1 MNATEFCHRAG
12 LNGLETKIIEAICAK
27 DYDAARISIEMLEA
41 LNVGPT
47 RKSWIAAN
55 RLSSA
60 CFTLAHGSR
69 VPLKTLAEALK
80 LDAKAG
86 PGRRVHHPLSQH
98 AGEWRTYRS
107 NRACSQLKSK
117 PGLSKW
123 LVAVAA

>member
-1 MNATEFCHRAG
+1 MNAVEFCHRAG

-41 LNVGPT
+41 LNVGST

-69 VPLKTLAEALK
+69 VPLKTLVDALK
-80 LDAKAG
+80 LDAKQIQAIECIIRYHSTLENG
-86 PGRRVHHPLSQH
+86 ELKGAIEH
-98 AGEWRTYRS
+98 AGI
-107 NRACSQLKSK
+107 
-117 PGLSKW
+117 
-123 LVAVAA
+123 

>member
-12 LNGLETKIIEAICAK
+12 LNGLETKIIEAVCAK

-69 VPLKTLAEALK
+69 VPLKALTEALK
-80 LDAKAG
+80 LDAKQVLAVECII
-86 PGRRVHHPLSQH
+86 RYHSTLEN
-98 AGEWRTYRS
+98 GELTGAIEYVRY
-107 NRACSQLKSK
+107 NGESK
-117 PGLSKW
+117 
-123 LVAVAA
+123 